1 MTMDEDENRER
12 WTPEDIDKEIEYLE
26 TLQGTWTQVDRRND
40 NTHKEDTRPETEFVL
55 VETIVTYRMRY
66 VVEVEK
72 GNTGDTGNT
81 TQDHIAE
88 GLVIRG
94 EAKEFS
100 QLALG
105 ETVVSTRIIEKKD
118 IIALCDED
126 NDYASTWSD
135 DQKMGNFV
143 ETINYFEGK
152 KQ

>member
-1 MTMDEDENRER
+1 MHSMMTDEDENRER
-12 WTPEDIDKEIEYLE
+12 WTSEDIDKEIEYLE

-55 VETIVTYRMRY
+55 VETILTYRMRY

-72 GNTGDTGNT
+72 GDTP
-81 TQDHIAE
+81 QDHIAE
-88 GLVIRG
+88 GQVIRG

-126 NDYASTWSD
+126 NDYASTWRD

>member
-1 MTMDEDENRER
+1 MTMDEDENSRDR
-12 WTPEDIDKEIEYLE
+12 WTSEDIDKEIEYLE
-26 TLQGTWTQVDRRND
+26 ALQGTWTQVDR
-40 NTHKEDTRPETEFVL
+40 EDTRPETEFVL

-72 GNTGDTGNT
+72 GNT

>member
-1 MTMDEDENRER
+1 MMTDEDKVI
-12 WTPEDIDKEIEYLE
+12 WTDKEIAKENAYLE
-26 TLQGTWTQVDRRND
+26 QLDGNWNAYLEQLDGNWVKFKEPEPS
-40 NTHKEDTRPETEFVL
+40 NTETEFVL
-55 VETIVTYRMRY
+55 VETIITYRMRY

-72 GNTGDTGNT
+72 GDTP
-81 TQDHIAE
+81 QDHIAE
-88 GLVIRG
+88 GQVIRG

-105 ETVVSTRIIEKKD
+105 ETVVSTRVIEKKD

-126 NDYASTWSD
+126 NDYAKTWRD
-135 DQKMGNFV
+135 DQKMANFV

>member
-12 WTPEDIDKEIEYLE
+12 WTPEDIDKEIEYLK
-26 TLQGTWTQVDRRND
+26 TLQGTWTQVTR
-40 NTHKEDTRPETEFVL
+40 EDTRPETEFVL
-55 VETIVTYRMRY
+55 VETIITYRMRY

-88 GLVIRG
+88 GLVIGG

>member
-1 MTMDEDENRER
+1 MMTDEDENRER
-12 WTPEDIDKEIEYLE
+12 WTSEDIDKEIEYLE

-55 VETIVTYRMRY
+55 VETIITYRMRY

-72 GNTGDTGNT
+72 GDTP
-81 TQDHIAE
+81 QDHIAE
-88 GLVIRG
+88 GQVIRG

-126 NDYASTWSD
+126 NDYAITWRD